1 MIELEDGARLWTVT
15 EGDGRPVIC
24 CHGGPGGTD
33 TLAPLA
39 RMLTDVAR
47 VHRYDQRA
55 CGRSSGGPPFTMARW
70 VEDLEALRRHWG
82 HRRWVVAGH
91 SFGAALALAYAL
103 EHPERTEAVIYLS
116 CVLRLHGQPDWYE
129 QYRRARVARMPEPLR
144 QRYRE
149 LRRRRD
155 GPGRADATVEAELR
169 RLTARTDFAAPDGA
183 EHLVELQEAELAMV
197 DDEVNRELGADFQ
210 RLFATPA
217 VRQRLRALDV
227 PMLLVHGDA
236 DPRPVAAVQTLASEL
251 PQSRLVVLD
260 GVAHFPYWE
269 APESLEQLLRT
280 FLTHDAI
287 DARLTGDGG

>member
-1 MIELEDGARLWTVT
+1 
-15 EGDGRPVIC
+15 
-24 CHGGPGGTD
+24 
-33 TLAPLA
+33 
-39 RMLTDVAR
+39 MLTDVAC

-82 HRRWVVAGH
+82 HRQWVVAGH

-103 EHPERTEAVIYLS
+103 EYSERTEAVIYMS
-116 CVLRLHGQPDWYE
+116 CVVRLHGQPDWYA
-129 QYRRARVARMPEPLR
+129 QYRRARLARMPEPLR
-144 QRYRE
+144 QRYLE

-155 GPGRADATVEAELR
+155 PPRRADAPVAAELR
-169 RLTARTDFAAPDGA
+169 RLTARTDFADPDAA
-183 EHLVELQEAELAMV
+183 EHLVELQEAELATV
-197 DDEVNRELGADFQ
+197 NDEVNRELGADFQ

-217 VRQRLRALDV
+217 VRQRLRTLDL

-236 DPRPVAAVQTLASEL
+236 DPRPVSAVQALASEL

-269 APESLEQLLRT
+269 APERLEQLLRT
-280 FLTHDAI
+280 FLADDAI
-287 DARLTGDGG
+287 DAPLTGDGG